1 MNLKEFICK
10 LFKRRDD
17 AKRNNLQMADS
28 TMSVAEFIGSRPQEA
43 RPYLIAAVS
52 DCLRRRCRLNE
63 AELQIAARAIRYA
76 D

>member
-1 MNLKEFICK
+1 MPSEMQ
-10 LFKRRDD
+10 
-17 AKRNNLQMADS
+17 NLQMADS

>member
-17 AKRNNLQMADS
+17 AKRNAESAD
-28 TMSVAEFIGSRPQEA
+28 VG
-43 RPYLIAAVS
+43 VS

>member
-1 MNLKEFICK
+1 MPSEMQ
-10 LFKRRDD
+10 
-17 AKRNNLQMADS
+17 NLQMADS
-28 TMSVAEFIGSRPQEA
+28 TMSVAEFIGSRPQES

-76 D
+76 C